1 MRHGRERRRDGDA
14 TKAGANSN
22 PRRTRYNSVSVM
34 ASRTDQAGAITSVVK
49 AIRRRLR
56 QWQIEAR
63 VRQLEALERRF
74 ERADRARKGKLSPG
88 ESITA
93 PGIPL
98 GSVPWLPSG
107 NGGISAQAGLGRTS
121 TRFRG

>member
-1 MRHGRERRRDGDA
+1 
-14 TKAGANSN
+14 
-22 PRRTRYNSVSVM
+22 M
-34 ASRTDQAGAITSVVK
+34 ASRTDQADAITTVLK
-49 AIRRRLR
+49 AVRAWLR
-56 QWQIEAR
+56 ERQVEAR

-74 ERADRARKGKLSPG
+74 ERAERARKGKLSPG

-93 PGIPL
+93 PGIPP

-107 NGGISAQAGLGRTS
+107 NEGISARAALGRTG